1 MCRPSEWEL
10 ELLKK
15 HAGCMLR
22 KCDRIEEVILVF
34 LAFDLYSVLW
44 HTIHFWGIF
53 NIKYVIEALQL
64 HLHVYFLAFRPI
76 SMNQCNSRCRNV
88 FRNLE
93 TNFYRET
100 NLTVWTWLTAASV
113 VTVSQRKNLVNPPPH
128 LLIRIAP
135 YDEKATVKTLQTN
148 CKAKSV
154 DMLKCLLIA
163 SWYYITNRTCNHI

>member
-44 HTIHFWGIF
+44 HTTHFWGI
-53 NIKYVIEALQL
+53 EALKL

-113 VTVSQRKNLVNPPPH
+113 VTVSQRKNLVNPPPPPLTDSDSPLWRESH
-128 LLIRIAP
+128 SENVANKLQSQKCWHVKMFTYSFLILHYQP
-135 YDEKATVKTLQTN
+135 Y
-148 CKAKSV
+148 
-154 DMLKCLLIA
+154 M
-163 SWYYITNRTCNHI
+163 